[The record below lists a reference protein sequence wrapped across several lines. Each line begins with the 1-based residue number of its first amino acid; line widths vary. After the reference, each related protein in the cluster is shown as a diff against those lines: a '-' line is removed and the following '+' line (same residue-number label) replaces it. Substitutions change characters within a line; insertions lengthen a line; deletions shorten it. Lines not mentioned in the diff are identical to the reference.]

1 MGDKQTV
8 PLIWGGVDDLREQLI
23 RAHAEIVRMHD
34 LADQQQAAR
43 RAAGDE
49 IQRLRAEVERLK
61 TELEGVMHRHAKW
74 IKELHAEVERLE
86 KELET
91 WTCRPFFPRG
101 E

>member
-49 IQRLRAEVERLK
+49 IERLRAALQRIDDLGGPHRTSCRSAACPYCVASAALK
-61 TELEGVMHRHAKW
+61 GGK
-74 IKELHAEVERLE
+74 
-86 KELET
+86 
-91 WTCRPFFPRG
+91 
-101 E
+101 

>member
-49 IQRLRAEVERLK
+49 IERMRPVYEAAMDMYRDHGYTYPAFVAPFMDACRAALK
-61 TELEGVMHRHAKW
+61 GGK
-74 IKELHAEVERLE
+74 
-86 KELET
+86 
-91 WTCRPFFPRG
+91 
-101 E
+101 